1 MNLKIKDLIF
11 RQNNLVPKDK
21 CKYFIDIFEK
31 YKDKSHN
38 EISLKYIEGEQNYH
52 KTDNYKCLNLSTLYE
67 IEDIKKTADLA
78 SFYISLVILNYVNF
92 LKINI
97 SKSITDRYINK
108 TSNIRI
114 LKYNEGDQIID
125 HLDVSPRIRGSC
137 TLNLNE
143 NYEGGEFTFFSGKH
157 IETFKTGD
165 AMIFPAEPIWIH
177 GTKPIIK
184 GTRYAINCHLYDDN
198 IINKTNS
205 ISK

>member
-11 RQNNLVPKDK
+11 RQKNLVPKDK

-31 YKDKSHN
+31 YKDKSVFERSLKFTEEKNN
-38 EISLKYIEGEQNYH
+38 EIVL
-52 KTDNYKCLNLSTLYE
+52 DNFRCLNLSNFYKIDDEL
-67 IEDIKKTADLA
+67 KKAADLA
-78 SFYISLVILNYVNF
+78 SLYISLMILNYTNF

-97 SKSITDRYINK
+97 SNFITDRFINM

-114 LKYNEGDQIID
+114 LKYSAGEQIID
-125 HLDVSPRIRGSC
+125 HVDVSPFNRASC

-143 NYEGGEFTFFSGKH
+143 EYTGGEFTFFSGKH

-177 GTKPIIK
+177 GTKPILS
-184 GTRYAINCHLYDDN
+184 GTRYSINCFL
-198 IINKTNS
+198 KS
-205 ISK
+205 S

>member
-1 MNLKIKDLIF
+1 MELKIKDLIY

-31 YKDKSHN
+31 YKDKSGFERSLKFTEEKNN
-38 EISLKYIEGEQNYH
+38 EIVL
-52 KTDNYKCLNLSTLYE
+52 DNFRCLNLSNFYKIDDE
-67 IEDIKKTADLA
+67 IKKAADVA
-78 SFYISLVILNYVNF
+78 SFYISLMILNYTNF

-97 SKSITDRYINK
+97 SNFITDRFINM

-114 LKYNEGDQIID
+114 LKYSAGEQIID
-125 HLDVSPRIRGSC
+125 HVDVSPVNRASC

-143 NYEGGEFTFFSGKH
+143 EYTGGEFTFFSGKH

-177 GTKPIIK
+177 GTKPILS
-184 GTRYAINCHLYDDN
+184 GTRYSINCFLKSSYYETN
-198 IINKTNS
+198 I
-205 ISK
+205 